1 MATFQEV
8 FDEMLKR
15 LEIANEKIAVYEALI
30 DEQESTIA
38 QLNYEIKILRSNGK
52 VNKRMVEGRR

>member
-15 LEIANEKIAVYEALI
+15 VEEDSVKLKEKDLIIEKLEAYIADLEN
-30 DEQESTIA
+30 
-38 QLNYEIKILRSNGK
+38 QLNRLRK
-52 VNKRMVEGRR
+52 TAKKAQF